1 MTETDSGAFLRFA
14 LMVTTRC
21 PTVLKEKQ
29 RRHKRKTA
37 GPQHKTTR
45 NQNPKKHRQRENEH
59 SGKLSGEAAHCC
71 NSTRA
76 ANSFESVGCH
86 WPHTHTGSD
95 NNNQHSQ
102 HKPTRTVCRKN
113 MVHHGRV
120 LPTRTL
126 RCGSRHIDAVTWT
139 RITFGESE
147 IVRATLT
154 TNVRVRRL
162 STIACHTHAPAA

>member
-1 MTETDSGAFLRFA
+1 
-14 LMVTTRC
+14 
-21 PTVLKEKQ
+21 
-29 RRHKRKTA
+29 
-37 GPQHKTTR
+37 
-45 NQNPKKHRQRENEH
+45 
-59 SGKLSGEAAHCC
+59 
-71 NSTRA
+71 
-76 ANSFESVGCH
+76 
-86 WPHTHTGSD
+86 
-95 NNNQHSQ
+95 
-102 HKPTRTVCRKN
+102 

-162 STIACHTHAPAA
+162 STIA